1 MTLLAFIPET
11 FHDFYKILKLKKK
24 NKYVIILIDYFQI

>member
-11 FHDFYKILKLKKK
+11 FHDFYKNLKS
-24 NKYVIILIDYFQI
+24 NIDINDPIISDEENE